1 MNENWCTLAIA
12 VLYERPC
19 TIEQAFELLDKGK
32 FAKNRKKSKEDL
44 EDMVKLKEFLSL
56 QEIAEIYGSSESSIC
71 QIINKF
77 KNKKIAPCQEHNN

>member
-1 MNENWCTLAIA
+1 LAIA

-44 EDMVKLKEFLSL
+44 EDMVKLEEFLSL

>member
-1 MNENWCTLAIA
+1 LAIA